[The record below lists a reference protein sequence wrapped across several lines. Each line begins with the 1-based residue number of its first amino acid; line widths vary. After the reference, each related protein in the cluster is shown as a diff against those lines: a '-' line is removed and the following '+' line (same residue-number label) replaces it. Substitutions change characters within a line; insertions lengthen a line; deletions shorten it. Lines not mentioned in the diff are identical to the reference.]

1 MRQTYCGSEQSRHIV
16 MMLVAVTVC
25 CCKPLRCQ
33 RSSPCAAARRV
44 LKCVCNSIAQL
55 LNNCPDSA
63 NVGDIIVR
71 HIFALSNILCCCLV
85 ACLHALLQKRSFGQ
99 GRVISIQPAR
109 SLVARPEPARAMCAL
124 NLTCAL
130 PLGGRCSSIVLF
142 YSDRLACTHV
152 MADASRSE

>member
-25 CCKPLRCQ
+25 WCKRCQ
-33 RSSPCAAARRV
+33 RSSPCAATLSL
-44 LKCVCNSIAQL
+44 LKCVCNSVAQL
-55 LNNCPDSA
+55 LNNCPESA
-63 NVGDIIVR
+63 IVVDTIVR
-71 HIFALSNILCCCLV
+71 HIFAASNLLCCCLV

-99 GRVISIQPAR
+99 GRVISIQLAR
-109 SLVARPEPARAMCAL
+109 SLVARPEPARAL

-130 PLGGRCSSIVLF
+130 LLGRCCSSIVLF

>member
-1 MRQTYCGSEQSRHIV
+1 MRQPYFGSEQSRHIV
-16 MMLVAVTVC
+16 MMLVAATVC
-25 CCKPLRCQ
+25 WCKPL

-63 NVGDIIVR
+63 NVVDIIVR

-99 GRVISIQPAR
+99 DRVISIPPAR
-109 SLVARPEPARAMCAL
+109 SWVARPEPASATYDLHLACAL
-124 NLTCAL
+124 S
-130 PLGGRCSSIVLF
+130 LGGCCSSIVLV
-142 YSDRLACTHV
+142 YSDRLARTHV
-152 MADASRSE
+152 MADALSSE